1 LVTNLHMEDYT
12 IQKSKNLT
20 EIQIDEDIYFQI
32 PEQLLILNL

>member
-1 LVTNLHMEDYT
+1 MEDYT